1 MEQKKFKD
9 LIENLMH
16 YDKVANE
23 WMDKVPSE
31 INSAFFD
38 NPYVDSIQHAN
49 SILLTALFD
58 KPLYDEVNWFLYEWK
73 AEKDVSLRT
82 ISFPDGCKYII
93 NDLHDFVNYLTL
105 EGHLS

>member
-1 MEQKKFKD
+1 MNKNKFKD
-9 LIENLMH
+9 LIEKLMH
-16 YDKVANE
+16 YDKVADD

-38 NPYVDSIQHAN
+38 NPFVDALQHTKD
-49 SILLTALFD
+49 LLLIALFD
-58 KPLYDEVNWFLYEWK
+58 KPLLDEVNWFLYEWK
-73 AEKDVSLRT
+73 AERDVSLRT

-93 NDLHDFVNYLTL
+93 NNLDDFVNYLTL